1 MARYDGVKIVD
12 MNSPY
17 FQLEET
23 YGILVTGGLDAEGT
37 VLDTAEFLD
46 LKVWF

>member
-1 MARYDGVKIVD
+1 MACDILSTLV
-12 MNSPY
+12 SF

-23 YGILVTGGLDAEGT
+23 FGILVTGGLDAEGN

-46 LKVWF
+46 LKVRRF